1 MKIFVTGRRG
11 FIAKNLIQHL
21 EKEGYTIKS
30 SSQGDPIVDLLTE
43 FSPEIIIHLA
53 TEGTNPDKMMEGNIL
68 LTHTILEYCR
78 THPIKKLL
86 VFGSSSEYGKKS
98 HPLTEKDALDPR
110 TMYEG
115 TKACS
120 SLLAQSYA
128 YTYKI
133 PTVLIRPLSI
143 YGQNEKSHR
152 LMTRVFSNTLKC
164 MNDAYHDWTYIDDF
178 INATVKI
185 MMYDNKGDIFDSVN
199 IGLGIQRSNHE
210 VIQIAEKLMGRK
222 IQYTPTEK
230 ALGQGSDSF
239 MWVCDPAHLITKY
252 GFTPTI
258 TLEEGMRLHYEWFTA
273 QETP

>member
-11 FIAKNLIQHL
+11 FIAKNLIQRL
-21 EKEGYTIKS
+21 EKEGHAIKS

-86 VFGSSSEYGKKS
+86 VFGSSSEYGKKT
-98 HPLTEKDALDPR
+98 HPLTEKDTLDPH
-110 TMYEG
+110 TIYEG

-143 YGQNEKSHR
+143 YGPNEKSHR

-185 MMYDNKGDIFDSVN
+185 MMYDNKDIFDSVN

>member
-1 MKIFVTGRRG
+1 MYYGWRHG
-11 FIAKNLIQHL
+11 FIAKNLIQSL

-30 SSQGDPIVDLLTE
+30 SSQGDPIIDLLTE

-53 TEGTNPDKMMEGNIL
+53 TEVANADKMMEGNIL

-86 VFGSSSEYGKKS
+86 VFGSSSEYGKKT
-98 HPLTEKDALDPR
+98 HPLTEKDTLDPH
-110 TMYEG
+110 TIYEG

-143 YGQNEKSHR
+143 YGPNEKSHR
-152 LMTRVFSNTLKC
+152 LMTRVFSNKLQFL
-164 MNDAYHDWTYIDDF
+164 NQAYHDWTYIDDF

-185 MMYDNKGDIFDSVN
+185 MEYDGGDVFDSVN
-199 IGLGIQRSNHE
+199 IGLGIQRSNHD
-210 VIQIAEKLMGRK
+210 VIQIAEKLMDQK
-222 IQYTPTEK
+222 IQYTPIEQ

-252 GFTPTI
+252 GYTPTI
-258 TLEEGMRLHYEWFTA
+258 TLEEGMRLHYEWFIQ
-273 QETP
+273 QEIP

>member
-1 MKIFVTGRRG
+1 MKIFVTGRHG
-11 FIAKNLIQHL
+11 FIAINLIQRL
-21 EKEGYTIKS
+21 EKEGHTIKS

-53 TEGTNPDKMMEGNIL
+53 TEVANADKMMEGNIL

-86 VFGSSSEYGKKS
+86 VFGSSSEYGKKT
-98 HPLTEKDALDPR
+98 HPLTEKDTLDPH
-110 TMYEG
+110 TIYEG

-143 YGQNEKSHR
+143 YGPNEKSHR
-152 LMTRVFSNTLKC
+152 LMTRVFSNTLQFL
-164 MNDAYHDWTYIDDF
+164 NQAYHDWTYIDDF

-185 MMYDNKGDIFDSVN
+185 MEYDGEDVFDSVN

-210 VIQIAEKLMGRK
+210 VIKIAEQLMDRQ
-222 IQYTPTEK
+222 IQYITTDK
-230 ALGQGSDSF
+230 QVGLGSDSF

-252 GFTPTI
+252 GYTPTI
-258 TLEEGMRLHYEWFTA
+258 TLEEGMRLHYEWFIQ
-273 QETP
+273 QEIP

>member
-1 MKIFVTGRRG
+1 
-11 FIAKNLIQHL
+11 
-21 EKEGYTIKS
+21 
-30 SSQGDPIVDLLTE
+30 
-43 FSPEIIIHLA
+43 
-53 TEGTNPDKMMEGNIL
+53 
-68 LTHTILEYCR
+68 
-78 THPIKKLL
+78 
-86 VFGSSSEYGKKS
+86 
-98 HPLTEKDALDPR
+98 
-110 TMYEG
+110 
-115 TKACS
+115 
-120 SLLAQSYA
+120 
-128 YTYKI
+128 
-133 PTVLIRPLSI
+133 
-143 YGQNEKSHR
+143 
-152 LMTRVFSNTLKC
+152 

-185 MMYDNKGDIFDSVN
+185 MMYDNKDIFDSVN

-239 MWVCDPAHLITKY
+239 MWVCDPAHLITKD

>member
-11 FIAKNLIQHL
+11 FIAKNLIQRL
-21 EKEGYTIKS
+21 EKEGHAIKS

-68 LTHTILEYCR
+68 LTHQILEYCR
-78 THPIKKLL
+78 THSIKKLL
-86 VFGSSSEYGKKS
+86 VFGSSSEYGKKT
-98 HPLTEKDALDPR
+98 HPLTEKDTLDPH
-110 TMYEG
+110 TIYEG

-143 YGQNEKSHR
+143 YGPNEKSHR

-185 MMYDNKGDIFDSVN
+185 MMYDNKDIFDSVN

>member
-1 MKIFVTGRRG
+1 MKIFVTGRHG
-11 FIAKNLIQHL
+11 FIAINLIQRL
-21 EKEGYTIKS
+21 EKEGHTIKS

-53 TEGTNPDKMMEGNIL
+53 TEVANADKMMEGNIL

-86 VFGSSSEYGKKS
+86 VFGSSSEYGKKT
-98 HPLTEKDALDPR
+98 HPLTEKDTLDPH
-110 TMYEG
+110 TIYEG

-133 PTVLIRPLSI
+133 PTVLIRPLSV
-143 YGQNEKSHR
+143 YGPNEKSHR
-152 LMTRVFSNTLKC
+152 LMTRVFSNTLQFL
-164 MNDAYHDWTYIDDF
+164 NQAYHDWTYIDDF

-185 MMYDNKGDIFDSVN
+185 MEYDGEDVFDSVN

-210 VIQIAEKLMGRK
+210 VIKIAEQLMDRQ
-222 IQYTPTEK
+222 IQYITTDK
-230 ALGQGSDSF
+230 QVGLGSDSF
-239 MWVCDPAHLITKY
+239 MWVCDPTHLITKY
-252 GFTPTI
+252 GYTPTI
-258 TLEEGMRLHYEWFTA
+258 TLEEGMRLHYEWFIA
-273 QETP
+273 QGTP

>member
-11 FIAKNLIQHL
+11 FIAVNLIQRL
-21 EKEGYTIKS
+21 QKEGHTIKS

-68 LTHTILEYCR
+68 LTYTILEYCR

-86 VFGSSSEYGKKS
+86 VFGSSSEYGKKT
-98 HPLTEKDALDPR
+98 HPLTEKDTLDPH
-110 TMYEG
+110 TIYEG

-128 YTYKI
+128 CTYKI

-143 YGQNEKSHR
+143 YGPNEKSHR
-152 LMTRVFSNTLKC
+152 LMTRVFSNKLQFL
-164 MNDAYHDWTYIDDF
+164 NQAYHDWTYIDDF

-185 MMYDNKGDIFDSVN
+185 MEYDGGDVFDSVN
-199 IGLGIQRSNHE
+199 IGLGIQRSNHD
-210 VIQIAEKLMGRK
+210 VIQIAEKLMGQK
-222 IQYTPTEK
+222 IQYTPIEQ

-258 TLEEGMRLHYEWFTA
+258 TLEEGMRLHYEWFIQ
-273 QETP
+273 QEIP

>member
-11 FIAKNLIQHL
+11 FIAKNLIQRL
-21 EKEGYTIKS
+21 EKEGHAIKS

-86 VFGSSSEYGKKS
+86 VFGSSSEYGKKT
-98 HPLTEKDALDPR
+98 HPLTEKDTLDPH
-110 TMYEG
+110 TIYEG

-143 YGQNEKSHR
+143 YGPNEKSHR

-185 MMYDNKGDIFDSVN
+185 IEYDGGDVFDSVN

>member
-11 FIAKNLIQHL
+11 FIAKNLIQRL
-21 EKEGYTIKS
+21 EKEGHAIKS

-86 VFGSSSEYGKKS
+86 VFGSSSEYGKKT
-98 HPLTEKDALDPR
+98 HPLTEKDTLDPH
-110 TMYEG
+110 TIYEG

-143 YGQNEKSHR
+143 YGPNEKSHR
-152 LMTRVFSNTLKC
+152 LMTRVFSNKLQFL
-164 MNDAYHDWTYIDDF
+164 NDAYHDWTYIDDF

-185 MMYDNKGDIFDSVN
+185 MMYDNEDIFDSVN

-252 GFTPTI
+252 GFTPRI

>member
-1 MKIFVTGRRG
+1 MKIFVTGRHG
-11 FIAKNLIQHL
+11 FIAINLIQRL
-21 EKEGYTIKS
+21 EKEGHTIKS

-53 TEGTNPDKMMEGNIL
+53 TEVANADKMMEGNIL

-86 VFGSSSEYGKKS
+86 VFGSSSEYGKKT
-98 HPLTEKDALDPR
+98 HPLTEKDTLDPH
-110 TMYEG
+110 TIYEG

-143 YGQNEKSHR
+143 YGPNEKSHR
-152 LMTRVFSNTLKC
+152 LMTRVFSNKLQFL
-164 MNDAYHDWTYIDDF
+164 NQAYHDWTYIDDF

-185 MMYDNKGDIFDSVN
+185 MEYDGGDVFDSVN
-199 IGLGIQRSNHE
+199 IGLGIQRSNHD
-210 VIQIAEKLMGRK
+210 VIQIAEKLMDQK
-222 IQYTPTEK
+222 IQYTPIEQ

-252 GFTPTI
+252 GYTPTI
-258 TLEEGMRLHYEWFTA
+258 TLEEGMRLHYEWFIQ
-273 QETP
+273 QEIP

>member
-1 MKIFVTGRRG
+1 MKIFVTGRHG
-11 FIAKNLIQHL
+11 FIAKNLIQRL
-21 EKEGYTIKS
+21 EKEGHMIKS

-68 LTHTILEYCR
+68 LTYKILEYCR

-143 YGQNEKSHR
+143 YGPNEKSHR
-152 LMTRVFSNTLKC
+152 LMTLIFSNKLQFL
-164 MNDAYHDWTYIDDF
+164 NEAYHDWTYIDDF

-185 MMYDNKGDIFDSVN
+185 MMYDGGDVFDSVN
-199 IGLGIQRSNHE
+199 IGLGFQQSNHD

-222 IQYTPTEK
+222 IPYTLTEQP
-230 ALGQGSDSF
+230 LGQGSDSF

-252 GFTPTI
+252 GYTPTI
-258 TLEEGMRLHYEWFTA
+258 TLEEGMRLHYEWFIV

>member
-11 FIAKNLIQHL
+11 FIAKNLIQRL
-21 EKEGYTIKS
+21 EKEGHAIKS

-86 VFGSSSEYGKKS
+86 VFGSSSEYGKKT
-98 HPLTEKDALDPR
+98 HPLTEKDTLDPH
-110 TMYEG
+110 TIYEG

-143 YGQNEKSHR
+143 YGPNEKSHR

-185 MMYDNKGDIFDSVN
+185 MMYDNKDIFDSVN

-252 GFTPTI
+252 DFTPTI

>member
-11 FIAKNLIQHL
+11 FIAKNLIQRL
-21 EKEGYTIKS
+21 EKEGHAIKS

-86 VFGSSSEYGKKS
+86 VFGSSSEYGKKT
-98 HPLTEKDALDPR
+98 HPLTEKDTLDPH
-110 TMYEG
+110 TIYEG

-143 YGQNEKSHR
+143 YGPNEKSHR

-185 MMYDNKGDIFDSVN
+185 MMYDNKDIFDSVN

-239 MWVCDPAHLITKY
+239 MWVCDPEHLITKY